1 MTNISIAKDEKKLKE
16 MLIQLLRQE
25 GYAVSAETGVRGDFI
40 RVTSRESVDI
50 DSLKEK
56 VIKLEDALYSE
67 KKGLVY
73 KSILDTIEKPMIEHI
88 LERTEGN
95 QLKAAGILG
104 INRNTIRVKI
114 KRLGI
119 DPKVYRNK

>member
-16 MLIQLLRQE
+16 MLIQLLLQE

-40 RVTSRESVDI
+40 LVTSRESVDI